1 MGTMTRQAP
10 RTNDKLRTPD
20 RRIPVLDGIR
30 GVAILM
36 VMMFH
41 FWLFGTTTGTML
53 WERVYSTAAGM
64 GWVGVDLF
72 FVLSGFL
79 ITGILYD
86 SRGSQHYY
94 RVFYARRT
102 VRIFPLYYAS
112 LALFFWI
119 IPFVLTHLHHG
130 EFSDTHRSTL
140 ERLFAWSYLL
150 NWYEGLTGFSG
161 VPLPLQHFW
170 SLAIEEQFYFVW
182 PFLVLT
188 LARRRLMALCYGLLA
203 LGLVSR
209 VVAYGIHLP
218 MVAYTWTI
226 CRADSLAIGAVLAL
240 AARNPSDWKIVEKW
254 APFLAIS
261 GFCAVVVSRI
271 LNPQSVAGPGHDP
284 TFLLSTFGFS
294 FLGIF
299 FGGCLA
305 MAVSSSEE
313 SLLHRFLS
321 SPFLR
326 FFGKYSY
333 CLYVCHVPFIAF
345 CARAGL
351 QSDNLAKLLHNKFLA
366 IVALNCIGFAAT
378 IAIALTSWHLFEKQF
393 LKLKDLPFLR
403 REEAPSGE
411 VSAAS

>member
-1 MGTMTRQAP
+1 MSGGRM
-10 RTNDKLRTPD
+10 
-20 RRIPVLDGIR
+20 PVLDGIR

-36 VMMFH
+36 VMVFH
-41 FWLFGTTTGTML
+41 FWLFGTTTGIGTTL
-53 WERVYSTAAGM
+53 WERVYSAVAGM
-64 GWVGVDLF
+64 GWIGVDLF

-130 EFSDTHRSTL
+130 EFTDTHSSVW
-140 ERLFAWSYLL
+140 ERLFAWTYLI
-150 NWYEGLTGFSG
+150 NWYEGATEFKGM
-161 VPLPLQHFW
+161 PLPLAHFW

-188 LARRRLMALCYGLLA
+188 LARRRLMTLCVGLIA
-203 LGLVSR
+203 FGLVSR
-209 VVAYGIHLP
+209 MVAYGIHLP
-218 MVAYTWTI
+218 IVAYTWTF
-226 CRADSLAIGAVLAL
+226 CRADSLAVGAVLAL
-240 AARNPSDWKIVEKW
+240 AARDLNDWKTVEKC

-261 GFCAVVVSRI
+261 ALSAVVAVRI
-271 LNPQSVAGPGHDP
+271 LNPLSVAGPGHDP
-284 TFLLSTFGFS
+284 TFLVGTFGMS

-299 FGGCLA
+299 FGSCLA
-305 MAVSSSEE
+305 MSVSSREE
-313 SLLHRFLS
+313 SFLRRFLS

-333 CLYVCHVPFIAF
+333 CLYVCHVPFIVF

-351 QSDNLAKLLHNKFLA
+351 QSDYLARLLHNRFLA
-366 IVALNCIGFAAT
+366 VVVLNGIGFVSTTT
-378 IAIALTSWHLFEKQF
+378 IALMSWNLFEKQF
-393 LKLKDLPFLR
+393 LKLKDLPFLQ
-403 REEAPSGE
+403 REERRPIG
-411 VSAAS
+411 VAAEG

>member
-1 MGTMTRQAP
+1 M
-10 RTNDKLRTPD
+10 PD
-20 RRIPVLDGIR
+20 QSSSASTSGGRIPVLDGIR

-36 VMMFH
+36 VMVFH
-41 FWLFGTTTGTML
+41 FWLFGTTTGTTL
-53 WERVYSTAAGM
+53 WERIYSSVAGM
-64 GWVGVDLF
+64 GWIGVDLF

-86 SRGSQHYY
+86 SRSSEHYY

-119 IPFVLTHLHHG
+119 IPFVLAHLHHR
-130 EFSDTHRSTL
+130 EFTDTHSSVW
-140 ERLFAWSYLL
+140 ERLFAWTYLL
-150 NWYEGLTGFSG
+150 NWYEGLTGFAG

-182 PFLVLT
+182 PFLVVT
-188 LARRRLMALCYGLLA
+188 LARRRLMALCCGLMAFGLLA
-203 LGLVSR
+203 R
-209 VVAYGIHLP
+209 IIAYGIHMP

-240 AARNPSDWKIVEKW
+240 AARDAEDWKKVEKW
-254 APFLAIS
+254 APLVTAC

-305 MAVSSSEE
+305 MAVSSPEE
-313 SLLHRFLS
+313 SSMHRFLS
-321 SPFLR
+321 SRFLR

-333 CLYVCHVPFIAF
+333 CIYVCHVPFIAF

-351 QSDNLAKLLHNKFLA
+351 QSDHLTRVFHNKFLA
-366 IVALNCIGFAAT
+366 IVVLNCIGFVST
-378 IAIALTSWHLFEKQF
+378 TAIALTSWNLFEKQF

-403 REEAPSGE
+403 REEIPSDG
-411 VSAAS
+411 VPAAT